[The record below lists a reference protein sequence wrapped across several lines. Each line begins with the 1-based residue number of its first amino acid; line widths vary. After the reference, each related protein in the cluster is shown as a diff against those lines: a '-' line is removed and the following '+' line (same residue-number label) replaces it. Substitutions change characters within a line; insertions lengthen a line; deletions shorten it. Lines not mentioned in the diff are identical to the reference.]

1 MNFVSAGQS
10 FQPAAAGC
18 AGLAFTGKGC
28 YTHTNPKHYF
38 VQSGERFSFLAR
50 SRSAGIAA
58 LFQAESD
65 TARGEKIRRDDKRMF
80 GSGIN
85 AKSNRKAASAGWL

>member
-1 MNFVSAGQS
+1 MF
-10 FQPAAAGC
+10 P
-18 AGLAFTGKGC
+18 TGKRSFSSSN
-28 YTHTNPKHYF
+28 TNPKHYF

-65 TARGEKIRRDDKRMF
+65 TARGEKIRRNDKRMF
-80 GSGIN
+80 GSGIESM
-85 AKSNRKAASAGWL
+85 KQPPRMRRLFRLKAL